1 MHMYVHTYVCMYV
14 CMYVCNYVCMY
25 VCMYSCTYT
34 LNLLLI
40 ASTKCSDFYTF
51 VFSISEL
58 LSHDY
63 YEIFF

>member
-1 MHMYVHTYVCMYV
+1 MHMYVHMYV
-14 CMYVCNYVCMY
+14 CMYICNYVYMFVCMY
-25 VCMYSCTYT
+25 VFMYVCT

-51 VFSISEL
+51 VFSNSEL

-63 YEIFF
+63 YEIF